1 MEEGEEVDGELEEVD
16 GEPGVGGLGDG
27 CSGSPT
33 PCGDAVGEV
42 EAEGVGGPV
51 PDRSCDIR

>member
-1 MEEGEEVDGELEEVD
+1 MVVDGELEEVD